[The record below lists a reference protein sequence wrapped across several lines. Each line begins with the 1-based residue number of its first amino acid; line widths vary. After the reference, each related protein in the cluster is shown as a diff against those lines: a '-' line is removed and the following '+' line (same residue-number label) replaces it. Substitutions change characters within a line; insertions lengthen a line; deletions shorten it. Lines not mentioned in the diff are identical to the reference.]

1 MRKRSKYWAA
11 KEIWLAERMEAYKNW
26 SDESKSIYC
35 RYSHQ
40 RQLNNEQSE
49 SRCSTQNKRGWD
61 IVETSLQRAERLEVL
76 SKTKEE
82 RLRWRQLKNKQSNS
96 RCCVTQS
103 MEDWDGDIKSTT
115 NRATG
120 VLSKITISKIWDR
133 NPKFEH
139 FEVDYYWTY
148 NTSATSSPKYIYT

>member
-1 MRKRSKYWAA
+1 
-11 KEIWLAERMEAYKNW
+11 
-26 SDESKSIYC
+26 
-35 RYSHQ
+35 
-40 RQLNNEQSE
+40 
-49 SRCSTQNKRGWD
+49 
-61 IVETSLQRAERLEVL
+61 
-76 SKTKEE
+76 
-82 RLRWRQLKNKQSNS
+82 
-96 RCCVTQS
+96 

-148 NTSATSSPKYIYT
+148 NTSATVHPNIYINKNVKLLDWKRIYIYIYIYILYIQFEI